1 VTETR
6 LVSTTP
12 LAGLRP
18 LGSRGQAAI
27 DSYRQLRAAVESRL
41 GSDHAALFARPER
54 RSDGG
59 IDWFTDKAGPIRR
72 LEELDHETR
81 QAAFLD
87 LQGKVA
93 ELSQLAHRLREGGSD
108 SARML
113 GGLLEAA
120 LNMAGPESLWAV
132 GNRPVVVLWGFAPE
146 REVPGL
152 SLPPRALT
160 APLVA
165 PATDSFLGSPAAP
178 PTLAEEAVQT
188 PQPEP
193 WVPPP
198 VLSSAAAAPA
208 LRAGWWRWVLLALL
222 LLISSLLGWKACAP
236 LPPQVASATPA
247 APSEEVA
254 RAEARGR
261 ELEQQLAQLRRE
273 REEATAACPVS
284 PDGSLAQGEPAAQ
297 RAAERH
303 DNAVQNPPEEISQTP
318 PAAAGEPAA
327 AHERPG
333 LPELPD
339 LAEVPRPAPPPAA
352 TAEEPER
359 SCPAERHASEAPEVA
374 LVVDSSGSMEKPIGG
389 APTRL
394 DAAKR
399 AIGALLD
406 RLPGDVDV
414 GLVEFRD
421 CQRIRRDRFYS
432 QAERDQ
438 LKAQV
443 DSLEPGR
450 GTPLARSVERAGAIL
465 SSQVPGTIIVVTDGK
480 DSCGGDPC
488 AAAAAIRQSRPNLTI
503 HVIDI
508 GSEGAS
514 PATCLAEMTG
524 GKVYK
529 PGSPVEFNRMVAEAG
544 GQAEAGACP

>member
-1 VTETR
+1 MTQTR
-6 LVSTTP
+6 LVTTSP

-41 GSDHAALFARPER
+41 GPGHAALFARPER

-59 IDWFTDKAGPIRR
+59 IDWFTDGAGPIQP
-72 LEELDHETR
+72 LEELELQAR
-81 QAAFLD
+81 QTAFSD

-93 ELSQLAHRLREGGSD
+93 ELSQLAHRLQQGGSE
-108 SARML
+108 SARTL
-113 GGLLEAA
+113 GGLLQAA
-120 LNMAGPESLWAV
+120 LNMAGPQSLWAV
-132 GNRPVVVLWGFAPE
+132 GGRPVLVLWGFAPE

-152 SLPPRALT
+152 SLPPPPPPLIAPT
-160 APLVA
+160 AEPFLSP
-165 PATDSFLGSPAAP
+165 PAAAAP
-178 PTLAEEAVQT
+178 PVAAEPVQA
-188 PQPEP
+188 PPAEP
-193 WVPPP
+193 WVPP
-198 VLSSAAAAPA
+198 VLSSTAAAPA
-208 LRAGWWRWVLLALL
+208 LGTGWWRWLLLALL
-222 LLISSLLGWKACAP
+222 LLIASLLAWKACAP
-236 LPPQVASATPA
+236 LPPQVASAAPA
-247 APSEEVA
+247 TASEELG

-261 ELEQQLAQLRRE
+261 ELEQQLAELRRE
-273 REEATAACPVS
+273 REAAAAACPVTS
-284 PDGSLAQGEPAAQ
+284 DGSLAQGEPALP
-297 RAAERH
+297 RAAER
-303 DNAVQNPPEEISQTP
+303 DANAVQNPPEQISQAP
-318 PAAAGEPAA
+318 PAAAAAPAP
-327 AHERPG
+327 ERPA
-333 LPELPD
+333 LPELPE
-339 LAEVPRPAPPPAA
+339 LAAVPRPAPAPAPAVAA
-352 TAEEPER
+352 TPER
-359 SCPAERHASEAPEVA
+359 SCPAERLASEAPEVA
-374 LVVDSSGSMEKPIGG
+374 LVVDSSGSMEKPIAG

-406 RLPGDVDV
+406 GLPGDVDV

-421 CQRIRRDRFYS
+421 CERIRRDRFYS
-432 QAERDQ
+432 QAEREQ

-488 AAAAAIRQSRPNLTI
+488 AAAAAIRQNRPNLTI

-508 GSEGAS
+508 GSEGSS
-514 PATCLAEMTG
+514 PAACLAEITG

-529 PGSPVEFNRMVAEAG
+529 PGSAVEFGSMVAEAG
-544 GQAEAGACP
+544 GKAEAGACP